1 MKFEFVNGLMKI
13 NMDATMTLALAGIL
27 LLIGYFIKKKVNIL
41 NKYCIPAPVVGGF
54 LFMFVTWIGIIREYS
69 VFSLKTFFNLPLCWH
84 FLRQW
89 D

>member
-41 NKYCIPAPVVGGF
+41 NKYCF
-54 LFMFVTWIGIIREYS
+54 LLRSWGAFY
-69 VFSLKTFFNLPLCWH
+69 LCLLH
-84 FLRQW
+84 G
-89 D
+89 